1 MKSSIFDLFKKQLW
15 WMILSTSLT
24 VTTILSS
31 IGLMSLSGWFISFT
45 AYASLSYQVA
55 ASFNFIVPATG
66 VRFFSLARTASRY
79 GERVVSHQAT
89 FKLLTDIRLWVYQK
103 LEPLAPG
110 HLLKHRKG
118 DLLNRMVSDVDAL
131 DNLFIRVLAPTASAI
146 IIACFAFFFFS
157 FFNIHIAY
165 LSALS
170 ILISGFCV
178 PFFMGFIAKNTSR
191 KLNLTLAQ
199 LKTETVEYIQGLSE
213 LIIFNQIETSQEKLQ
228 NLNEKVIQLQKK
240 MAHFQGIGQGLIQ
253 LILWITITIGLY
265 LSVTDVIN
273 HQLNGANIAL
283 IALGFLAMFE
293 AVMALP
299 TAYQYLGKTKSALN
313 RLTELEKS
321 KPFVT
326 FSKTDHTPILKNYD
340 IEFKNISFS
349 YSNRNDGLT
358 KFNLSIN
365 ENQKIAIMGKT
376 GAGKSTLLHLLARS
390 FDVTDGE
397 ILIGDINIK
406 NFSEDFLRK
415 TVTFIEQK
423 PHLFNQSIRDNLK
436 LANEAKTDEELL
448 KVLEIVSLKNHIESL
463 EDGLDTI
470 ISEFGANF
478 SGGQIRRL
486 SLARAL
492 LSDAPIILLDEP
504 TEGLDRKMEIEVI
517 QAINKI
523 SQNKTVILVTH
534 SVYAANEMEQIVHLS
549 TT

>member
-1 MKSSIFDLFKKQLW
+1 
-15 WMILSTSLT
+15 
-24 VTTILSS
+24 
-31 IGLMSLSGWFISFT
+31 
-45 AYASLSYQVA
+45 
-55 ASFNFIVPATG
+55 
-66 VRFFSLARTASRY
+66 
-79 GERVVSHQAT
+79 
-89 FKLLTDIRLWVYQK
+89 
-103 LEPLAPG
+103 
-110 HLLKHRKG
+110 
-118 DLLNRMVSDVDAL
+118 
-131 DNLFIRVLAPTASAI
+131 
-146 IIACFAFFFFS
+146 
-157 FFNIHIAY
+157 
-165 LSALS
+165 
-170 ILISGFCV
+170 
-178 PFFMGFIAKNTSR
+178 
-191 KLNLTLAQ
+191 
-199 LKTETVEYIQGLSE
+199 
-213 LIIFNQIETSQEKLQ
+213 
-228 NLNEKVIQLQKK
+228 
-240 MAHFQGIGQGLIQ
+240 
-253 LILWITITIGLY
+253 
-265 LSVTDVIN
+265 
-273 HQLNGANIAL
+273 
-283 IALGFLAMFE
+283 MFE

-326 FSKTDHTPILKNYD
+326 FSKTDPMPILKNYD
-340 IEFKNISFS
+340 IEFKNIRFS
-349 YSNRNDGLT
+349 YSYRNDGLT
-358 KFNLSIN
+358 KFNLSIK

-376 GAGKSTLLHLLARS
+376 GAGKSTLLHLIARS

-436 LANEAKTDEELL
+436 LANEAKTDAELL
-448 KVLEIVSLKNHIESL
+448 EALKTVSLKNHIESL

-534 SVYAANEMEQIVHLS
+534 SVYAANEMDQIVHLS